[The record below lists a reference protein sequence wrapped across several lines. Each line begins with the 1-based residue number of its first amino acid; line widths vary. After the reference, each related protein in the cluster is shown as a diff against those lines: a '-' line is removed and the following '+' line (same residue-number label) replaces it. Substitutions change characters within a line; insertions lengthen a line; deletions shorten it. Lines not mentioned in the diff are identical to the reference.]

1 MRACFSTPPR
11 TLTALVAFGRY
22 YAGLVVLLHSLFHHN
37 AAEPDCGGLL
47 VLWHPVLTPR
57 PGAFV
62 LYVRATRTNLSCVL
76 YEPGAQGSLPRYCR
90 GTHRVPWHPRW
101 HPSLPETVLTEAQ
114 RAELACL
121 AGSRRIEHVRVDD
134 GRAATWLRVPT
145 KCNCSE
151 ASASLLKLELF
162 YMQR

>member
-1 MRACFSTPPR
+1 MHVPTLFRTGYKYHLPPAE
-11 TLTALVAFGRY
+11 LHAL
-22 YAGLVVLLHSLFHHN
+22 
-37 AAEPDCGGLL
+37 
-47 VLWHPVLTPR
+47 
-57 PGAFV
+57 
-62 LYVRATRTNLSCVL
+62 
-76 YEPGAQGSLPRYCR
+76 GAQGSWHRYCQC
-90 GTHRVPWHPRW
+90 TYHVPRHPRW

-134 GRAATWLRVPT
+134 DRAARWLRVPT

>member
-1 MRACFSTPPR
+1 MPNLCLLLRAAAYTR
-11 TLTALVAFGRY
+11 TALAALGRY

-47 VLWHPVLTPR
+47 VLWHP
-57 PGAFV
+57 
-62 LYVRATRTNLSCVL
+62 
-76 YEPGAQGSLPRYCR
+76 
-90 GTHRVPWHPRW
+90 
-101 HPSLPETVLTEAQ
+101 SLPETVLTKAQ
-114 RAELACL
+114 RSELACL

>member
-1 MRACFSTPPR
+1 MRACFSAPPR
-11 TLTALVAFGRY
+11 TRTALVAFGRY

>member
-1 MRACFSTPPR
+1 MASANRWLVANGAGSDRFPAATPSSPAVGALGPMRACFSAPPR
-11 TLTALVAFGRY
+11 TRTALVAFGRY

-76 YEPGAQGSLPRYCR
+76 YEPGAQGSLPR
-90 GTHRVPWHPRW
+90 
-101 HPSLPETVLTEAQ
+101 
-114 RAELACL
+114 
-121 AGSRRIEHVRVDD
+121 
-134 GRAATWLRVPT
+134 
-145 KCNCSE
+145 
-151 ASASLLKLELF
+151 
-162 YMQR
+162 

>member
-57 PGAFV
+57 PGAF
-62 LYVRATRTNLSCVL
+62 LYCTYGPAYKSLLRAVRTWGTGQLAPVM
-76 YEPGAQGSLPRYCR
+76 PRC
-90 GTHRVPWHPRW
+90 RVPWHPRW